1 MGVGACLICQSYPR
15 PRYKGTLVTYH
26 QPSSFLSFLQF
37 SARALVRADRYDVAS
52 EEKRFTATTGSHSP
66 EASAALSR
74 RPSNHESTFGNDADE
89 APGFPNRQKLV
100 GASALDAGTPLS
112 SLQVS

>member
-1 MGVGACLICQSYPR
+1 MGVGPCLICQSYPR

-52 EEKRFTATTGSHSP
+52 EEKR
-66 EASAALSR
+66 

-89 APGFPNRQKLV
+89 APGFPSRRKLV